1 MLRNVIVIGS
11 IFAGSAVGAEP
22 VALTKQT
29 INETVAGSTLELD
42 LPMGTKLPVRYSHD
56 GHVSG
61 EAGNLA
67 WYLGSPTDH
76 GRWWVAN
83 DKLCHKWFKWFDAKN
98 QCLQLRQDGAR
109 LHWIRDDGEIGTATI
124 VRRSEPIQS
133 AALPVAPT
141 PQSANPTL
149 VNPPAQQSARLP
161 AAPHPVE
168 ATVPISQAV
177 PVIPNAVQRPPN
189 LAPPKKDNPVA
200 IAQAPR
206 AAAVA
211 PLFPR
216 QPQSVP
222 IRPAAPAPSFAG
234 LAPSFKVAR
243 VDDDDV
249 LNVRE
254 GPSADY
260 DAIGEIPPQAEGVTI
275 SGPCQFDWCPIVRHN
290 LKGWVNRYYLDEEN
304 RSDGGRVSR

>member
-1 MLRNVIVIGS
+1 MLRNVILFGS

-22 VALTKQT
+22 VALTKQA

-109 LHWIRDDGEIGTATI
+109 LHWTRDDGETGTATI
-124 VRRSEPIQS
+124 IRRSEPIQT

-141 PQSANPTL
+141 PQSANPI
-149 VNPPAQQSARLP
+149 VINSPAQQSASLP
-161 AAPHPVE
+161 AAPQPVE
-168 ATVPISQAV
+168 AIAPVSQPAPAV
-177 PVIPNAVQRPPN
+177 PKVVQRLPN
-189 LAPPKKDNPVA
+189 LAPPTKDNPVT

-206 AAAVA
+206 AAAV
-211 PLFPR
+211 PLPISR
-216 QPQSVP
+216 QSQSVP
-222 IRPAAPAPSFAG
+222 IRPAAPSFAG
-234 LAPSFKVAR
+234 LAPSFKVAG

-275 SGPCQFDWCPIVRHN
+275 SGPCQLEWCPIVHRN
-290 LKGWVNRYYLDEEN
+290 LKGWVNRYYLVEEN